1 MYHQAVLAVES
12 VNELAIQPDGVYV
25 DVTFGGGGH
34 SRLIMDQLGPDGK
47 LLAFDQDPDAEA
59 NVPADNRLKFLPYNF
74 RHLKRIL
81 RMEGVEKVDGVLADL
96 GVSSHQF
103 DTPERGFS
111 FRFEAELD
119 MRMGQTGTQTAATIL
134 NTYDAGSLQSLF
146 SKYGEVRNARTLANE
161 IVETRRL
168 KDFETIGDF
177 LQVAERLARGGRSKY
192 LAQVF
197 QALRIEV
204 NDEMGALA
212 EMLEAA
218 LDVLNVGGRMVV
230 ISYHSLEDRMVKN
243 FFKTG
248 NIEGE
253 VKKDFY
259 GNIHRPF
266 RLITKKA
273 RMPEAAEIEQNPRA
287 RSARLRVAEKSE

>member
-1 MYHQAVLAVES
+1 H
-12 VNELAIQPDGVYV
+12 
-25 DVTFGGGGH
+25 
-34 SRLIMDQLGPDGK
+34 
-47 LLAFDQDPDAEA
+47 
-59 NVPADNRLKFLPYNF
+59 RLKFFPYNF
-74 RHLKRIL
+74 RYLKRSL
-81 RMEGVEKVDGVLADL
+81 RMEGVTAVDGILADL

-111 FRFEAELD
+111 FRFDAELD
-119 MRMGQTGTQTAATIL
+119 MRMGQQGPQTAAKVL
-134 NTYDAGSLQSLF
+134 NTYDADQLQTLF
-146 SKYGEVRNARTLANE
+146 SRYGEVRNARTLAAKILE
-161 IVETRRL
+161 ARQLRA
-168 KDFETIGDF
+168 FETIED
-177 LQVAERLARGGRSKY
+177 LVQVAEPLARGNRSRY

-212 EMLEAA
+212 EMLQAA
-218 LDVLNVGGRMVV
+218 SDLLGPGGRFVV

-253 VKKDFY
+253 IEKDFY
-259 GNIHRPF
+259 GNIARPF

-273 RMPEAAEIEQNPRA
+273 RMPEDAEIARNPRA
-287 RSARLRVAEKSE
+287 RSARLRVAEKPD